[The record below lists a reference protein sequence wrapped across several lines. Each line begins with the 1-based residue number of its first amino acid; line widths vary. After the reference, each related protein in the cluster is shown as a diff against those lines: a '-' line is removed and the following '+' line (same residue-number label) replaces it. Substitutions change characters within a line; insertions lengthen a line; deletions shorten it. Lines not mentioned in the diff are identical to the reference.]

1 VQMMSRMTA
10 GFGCV
15 LLLLTVAVGCSK
27 DPAVA
32 RQEYFDSATRL
43 MAEKKYNDAIVQL
56 RNALKAD
63 PKFGEARLKLA
74 EAYAET
80 GDTRRAVQEYV
91 RAADLLPG
99 SADAQIK
106 AGNIMLLG
114 GRFEDAKSRAEKAL
128 AADPKSLDARILLG
142 NATAGSKDI
151 DGALKE
157 LEEAVALSPTESR
170 GYTALGAIQ
179 LAKGDREVAEAT
191 FRKAVEVQPNAV
203 PARLALANFLWS
215 TNRRDEAVAELQAA
229 AKLEPSNKLVNRAL
243 ATFNL
248 ATGNAAAAEPY
259 LKVLASDP
267 KDVAAQVALGDY
279 YLRLERVK
287 EARDIYTAVSK
298 QKDGFEPGQLKLAGI
313 AFGER
318 NPTEAFRLIDE
329 VLKQNPK
336 SVEALLVKSRIQ
348 RAEGKAKEA
357 LVSATA
363 ATTAQPESVAAL
375 YERGLVELDLNMLA
389 EGVKSLR
396 EAVRLNPKAAAIHL
410 QLANALLRQRE
421 YPAALVAAEDALRNA
436 PQDPTAHLMVARTQ
450 MASGDLQ
457 AAAATMVPLQK
468 QFPDVAIVWSQLG
481 SLRLLQR
488 DAAGARQAFERALQ
502 LQPGQID
509 GVEGL
514 AVLDVGERKPE
525 QAVARM
531 EALVAKEP
539 DNVRYLQIA
548 SRSYMAV
555 RSFDKAEAAL
565 RRVLELDNNN
575 LETYGLLGQLYLMQN
590 KTEQALKEYEALS
603 RQQPTAVGPHTV
615 AAMLLQSMNRLD
627 EAQKR
632 YERVI
637 EIDREAPVA
646 ANNLA
651 WLYAERGGN
660 IDVALQL
667 AQTARRRLPNEPAVA
682 DTLGWIYVKKQQYP
696 QAIRELADAVAKE
709 PENPEYQY
717 HLGEAYRGSGDVAKA
732 RAALQKAV
740 ARPFAGTDA
749 ARKALAALPATG
761 D

>member
-1 VQMMSRMTA
+1 
-10 GFGCV
+10 
-15 LLLLTVAVGCSK
+15 
-27 DPAVA
+27 
-32 RQEYFDSATRL
+32 
-43 MAEKKYNDAIVQL
+43 
-56 RNALKAD
+56 
-63 PKFGEARLKLA
+63 
-74 EAYAET
+74 
-80 GDTRRAVQEYV
+80 
-91 RAADLLPG
+91 
-99 SADAQIK
+99 
-106 AGNIMLLG
+106 
-114 GRFEDAKSRAEKAL
+114 
-128 AADPKSLDARILLG
+128 
-142 NATAGSKDI
+142 
-151 DGALKE
+151 
-157 LEEAVALSPTESR
+157 
-170 GYTALGAIQ
+170 
-179 LAKGDREVAEAT
+179 
-191 FRKAVEVQPNAV
+191 
-203 PARLALANFLWS
+203 
-215 TNRRDEAVAELQAA
+215 
-229 AKLEPSNKLVNRAL
+229 
-243 ATFNL
+243 
-248 ATGNAAAAEPY
+248 
-259 LKVLASDP
+259 
-267 KDVAAQVALGDY
+267 
-279 YLRLERVK
+279 
-287 EARDIYTAVSK
+287 
-298 QKDGFEPGQLKLAGI
+298 
-313 AFGER
+313 
-318 NPTEAFRLIDE
+318 
-329 VLKQNPK
+329 
-336 SVEALLVKSRIQ
+336 
-348 RAEGKAKEA
+348 
-357 LVSATA
+357 
-363 ATTAQPESVAAL
+363 
-375 YERGLVELDLNMLA
+375 
-389 EGVKSLR
+389 
-396 EAVRLNPKAAAIHL
+396 
-410 QLANALLRQRE
+410 
-421 YPAALVAAEDALRNA
+421 
-436 PQDPTAHLMVARTQ
+436 
-450 MASGDLQ
+450 
-457 AAAATMVPLQK
+457 
-468 QFPDVAIVWSQLG
+468 
-481 SLRLLQR
+481 
-488 DAAGARQAFERALQ
+488 
-502 LQPGQID
+502 
-509 GVEGL
+509 VEGL